1 MAPTSTPPLPAPVA
15 TSTAQAVGAFLAAAT
30 VSNRDVGIGTLLGG
44 GDTEY
49 SESAAVSVHSSNSS
63 SSRPVA
69 GAGATLFL
77 DGSAT
82 AIGAEAPAGA
92 AS

>member
-1 MAPTSTPPLPAPVA
+1 MAPTSTPLLPAPA
-15 TSTAQAVGAFLAAAT
+15 TTSTAQAVVAFVLAAVT

-63 SSRPVA
+63 SSPVA

-82 AIGAEAPAGA
+82 AIDAEAPGA

>member
-1 MAPTSTPPLPAPVA
+1 
-15 TSTAQAVGAFLAAAT
+15 VGAFLAAVT

-49 SESAAVSVHSSNSS
+49 SESAAVSVHSSSNSS
-63 SSRPVA
+63 SSPVA
-69 GAGATLFL
+69 VAGATLFS

-82 AIGAEAPAGA
+82 AIGAEAPGA